1 MFPVTGLGKLLS
13 GVIALIGI
21 GFVALPT
28 GIISSAFIDKIQS
41 EKKIKTEC
49 SCPHCGKNIVL

>member
-1 MFPVTGLGKLLS
+1 MGKILS

-28 GIISSAFIDKIQS
+28 GIVSSAFLEKMQKDKP
-41 EKKIKTEC
+41 KKYCT
-49 SCPHCGKNIVL
+49 CPHCGGDVLI